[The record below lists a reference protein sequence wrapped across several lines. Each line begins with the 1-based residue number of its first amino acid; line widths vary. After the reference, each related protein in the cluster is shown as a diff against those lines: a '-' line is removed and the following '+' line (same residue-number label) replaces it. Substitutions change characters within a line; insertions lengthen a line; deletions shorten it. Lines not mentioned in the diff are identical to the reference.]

1 MLPSQFLPEM
11 ARDKGAVFSKA
22 AMVND
27 DSMIYTVDG
36 IKAFRKYVGKNE
48 NVIFKLNG
56 ATSPFKKG
64 LYLVESNSKFDKT
77 FNLMGNKT
85 AATTDYFQYA
95 IVVSN
100 SEWAVPYGDNKA
112 K

>member
-1 MLPSQFLPEM
+1 M
-11 ARDKGAVFSKA
+11 ARDKGTVFSKA

-27 DSMIYTVDG
+27 DSFIYTVDG
-36 IKAFRKYVGKNE
+36 IKTFRKFVGKNE

-56 ATSPFKKG
+56 ASSPFTKG

-77 FNLMGNKT
+77 FNWIGSKNT
-85 AATTDYFQYA
+85 GTVNYFQYA